1 MKKVWMIVALGLMII
16 AAIAFVGCVEEVP
29 EEEVPEEIPEEEVPE
44 EEWPPWPE
52 EEVIPPEEETMGQRF
67 VSMISGLP
75 LIGDM
80 CGSCTSSICGML
92 GGFCPP
98 CAV

>member
-16 AAIAFVGCVEEVP
+16 VATAFVGCVEEVP

-52 EEVIPPEEETMGQRF
+52 VIPPEEETTIQRIM
-67 VSMISGLP
+67 ST
-75 LIGDM
+75 IGNIPVLL
-80 CGSCTSSICGML
+80 CFG
-92 GGFCPP
+92 PP
-98 CAV
+98 CGEICPMCPL